1 MLNLTTAIISTI
13 HLGIDSFHIA
23 RSDERITKS
32 LLESYNKGDVPST
45 IALLAPIIFS
55 AFVVRKAF
63 TALVDFSFR
72 IVGISDTNL
81 VKIIKAFADNLLISS
96 VAKYFIPRCNQLY
109 HFIHDTT
116 GLLPQ
121 KPMSDL
127 PPPFSWVVKP

>member
-55 AFVVRKAF
+55 AFVVK
-63 TALVDFSFR
+63 
-72 IVGISDTNL
+72 
-81 VKIIKAFADNLLISS
+81 KI
-96 VAKYFIPRCNQLY
+96 LY
-109 HFIHDTT
+109 SIGRFFFQDC
-116 GLLPQ
+116 
-121 KPMSDL
+121 
-127 PPPFSWVVKP
+127 WN